1 MAFGAVIAA
10 GIHGIKEKMKLEEPV
25 QENLGLLDD
34 IELKNRNISL
44 LQTKLGKDINKLE
57 NDIIILESMGKNLS
71 KAYLAVKK
79 AELDAL
85 ENLKL
90 EEEVK
95 LLVDKYW

>member
-10 GIHGIKEKMKLEEPV
+10 GLHGIKEKMKLEEPV

-71 KAYLAVKK
+71 KAYLVVKK

-90 EEEVK
+90 EEEIK
-95 LLVDKYW
+95 LLVDKY